1 MELRGG
7 VLIELADVAVFAG
20 YMLVI
25 GVGAM
30 VGGFLAN
37 LFYGFYGYNSIHNRV
52 LSLEN
57 GIRGAKGVS
66 ARVEKEGRMALA
78 IAEGAELMK
87 NGSTPV
93 EVLAALGPKYPDVA
107 LDLVKKFKKE
117 GLEGLM

>member
-1 MELRGG
+1 M
-7 VLIELADVAVFAG
+7 VELATIAVYIG
-20 YMLVI
+20 YLLVV
-25 GVGAM
+25 GVGAV
-30 VGGFLAN
+30 VGGFIAN
-37 LFYGFYGYNSIHNRV
+37 LFYGFYGYNNISNRV

-66 ARVEKEGRMALA
+66 ARNEKEGRMALA

-107 LDLVKKFKKE
+107 LDLFKKFKKE
-117 GLEGLM
+117 GLDGLM